1 MDQQQACFFVV
12 VVVGG
17 FFFAVFEY
25 NFLIHFAFINTV
37 YCSFSL
43 SLVIFLNFQS
53 LDSVY
58 HCGSGRMGLWLP

>member
-12 VVVGG
+12 VVVVVV
-17 FFFAVFEY
+17 FAVFEY

-37 YCSFSL
+37 YCLFSL

-58 HCGSGRMGLWLP
+58 HCGSGRTGLWLP

>member
-1 MDQQQACFFVV
+1 MDQQQACFLLLSFFL
-12 VVVGG
+12 